1 MRRHVGS
8 RGHERQSTGP
18 PSLFSLRGVLRP
30 SDEIDAFFDAL
41 DYLTRMKIGVW
52 SSQYARPR
60 YLCRSSHGTTA
71 RKCCQG
77 RSRNGRLR
85 STTATAD
92 EPLRHSLPS
101 IRSSHD
107 RGAHNQVP
115 RPTQASISCLETVCV
130 ESARHTYTYVITQF
144 PEPFILYAI
153 VSCLVTPCMELP
165 RNTHTY
171 VMPRFPELFIVY
183 RVPA

>member
-1 MRRHVGS
+1 MNGNPQDRR
-8 RGHERQSTGP
+8 
-18 PSLFSLRGVLRP
+18 
-30 SDEIDAFFDAL
+30 FDAPPFHL
-41 DYLTRMKIGVW
+41 LERLQLGFLLWGEELGSTCSENV
-52 SSQYARPR
+52 ARELPLSIFVFAGLGR
-60 YLCRSSHGTTA
+60 TLHSLPPELLLAA

-115 RPTQASISCLETVCV
+115 RPTQASISCLVTVCV
-130 ESARHTYTYVITQF
+130 ESARHTYTYVITRF